1 MIIILTVI
9 LVALQIFDYVSTI
22 KALESG
28 KGIEANPLVR
38 WFMDKLGTRQGLAA
52 LKALGIAVAFFL
64 YSTGSI
70 IGIGL
75 LVALYGYVVF
85 NNFRIYNKD

>member
-28 KGIEANPLVR
+28 KGVEANPLVR
-38 WFMDKLGTRQGLAA
+38 WFMDKMGTRQGLAA
-52 LKALGIAVAFFL
+52 LKGAGIAVAFYL
-64 YSTGSI
+64 YSIQSV
-70 IGIGL
+70 IGL
-75 LVALYGYVVF
+75 GVLTALYGYIVV
-85 NNFRIYNKD
+85 NNFRIGA